1 MNRFHVKRM
10 VVSTYQAASG
20 AGAAAMRELELQ
32 TKEVLEGKPPTTKI
46 FSRQYAFN
54 LFSHNSAVLSNGYN
68 EEEMKLVK
76 ETRKIWSDNDVKVTA
91 TCIRVPVMRA
101 HTESINLQ
109 FENQLDEDTAR
120 EILKKSPGLE
130 AEFAVMCPKRGT
142 MGWISVSAVIKYAR
156 ELHLMLF
163 RLPRCRYS

>member
-32 TKEVLEGKPPTTKI
+32 TKEVLEWKPPTTKI

-76 ETRKIWSDNDVKVTA
+76 ETRKIWVSFFT
-91 TCIRVPVMRA
+91 IFI
-101 HTESINLQ
+101 SQSNLIGK
-109 FENQLDEDTAR
+109 QLVSL
-120 EILKKSPGLE
+120 EILI
-130 AEFAVMCPKRGT
+130 T
-142 MGWISVSAVIKYAR
+142 
-156 ELHLMLF
+156 
-163 RLPRCRYS
+163 